1 MERQPEN
8 EVHGSLGFVIAA
20 AAAMLLLTGCTQTQP
35 RSTAHQGVSVGGQS
49 ARALNASYYTGADP
63 DFQKQGSHNKGGS

>member
-8 EVHGSLGFVIAA
+8 EVHGSLAIATA
-20 AAAMLLLTGCTQTQP
+20 AVAAMLLLTGCTQTQP
-35 RSTAHQGVSVGGQS
+35 RSTAHQGVSIGGQS

-63 DFQKQGSHNKGGS
+63 DFQKQGNHSKGGS